1 MTPEQ
6 IALRLMGVDHEIKV
20 TRGIKYAQ
28 KYGYTVEQVLRFFEK
43 ESCSWYERESM
54 FDVNYALFEIVDR
67 MKDESLR
74 QRSTY
79 RGRFFR
85 ASRAAFKR
93 RLNDGSC
100 ELGCRNVG
108 FTTLKPK
115 PCK

>member
-20 TRGIKYAQ
+20 TRGIAYAQ
-28 KYGYTVEQVLRFFEK
+28 KYGYTVEQVLAFFEK
-43 ESCSWYERESM
+43 ESCSWYGREDM
-54 FDVNYALFEIVDR
+54 FDTNYALFEIVDR

-85 ASRAAFKR
+85 ASRAAFERRDLR
-93 RLNDGSC
+93 RLNEVSVNWGVEMFD
-100 ELGCRNVG
+100 LP
-108 FTTLKPK
+108 F
-115 PCK
+115 